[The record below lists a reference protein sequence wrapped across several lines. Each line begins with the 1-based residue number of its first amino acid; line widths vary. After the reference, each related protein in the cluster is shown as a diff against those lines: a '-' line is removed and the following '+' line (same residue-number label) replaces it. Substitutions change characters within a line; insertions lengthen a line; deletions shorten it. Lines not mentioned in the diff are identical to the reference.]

1 MQQGGVFA
9 EGSAARSRWMSVNNV
24 MTREVVSI
32 RASEDVKDAWL
43 LLMEMDISGAP
54 VVDDNGALVGILS
67 MTDIFKAVLERVQKA
82 RSLREST
89 TQGADPEAVDREELR
104 ELSLALRAVAES
116 KVAAVLPKDQKVL
129 SLAPGDSLDRAIHMI
144 AENKINRLPVVD
156 KNKIVGIIT
165 RQDVIWTIA
174 GRPGKGSE

>member
-1 MQQGGVFA
+1 
-9 EGSAARSRWMSVNNV
+9 MSVNNV

-54 VVDDNGALVGILS
+54 VVGDNGELVGILS
-67 MTDIFKAVLERVQKA
+67 MTDIFKSVLDRVQKA

-89 TQGADPEAVDREELR
+89 MQEADPEAVDKEELR

-116 KVAAVLPKDQKVL
+116 KVASVLPKDQKVL

-144 AENKINRLPVVD
+144 AEHNINRLPVVD
-156 KNKIVGIIT
+156 NNKIVGIIT

-174 GRPGKGSE
+174 GRPGKSSE

>member
-104 ELSLALRAVAES
+104 ELSLALRAVAEN

-129 SLAPGDSLDRAIHMI
+129 SLTPGDSLDRAIHMI
-144 AENKINRLPVVD
+144 AENNINRLPVVD

-165 RQDVIWTIA
+165 RQDIIWTIA

>member
-1 MQQGGVFA
+1 
-9 EGSAARSRWMSVNNV
+9 MSVNNV

-43 LLMEMDISGAP
+43 LLMETEISGAP

-67 MTDIFKAVLERVQKA
+67 MTDIFKAVLDRVQKA

-89 TQGADPEAVDREELR
+89 TQGADPEAVGREELR
-104 ELSLALRAVAES
+104 ELSLALRAVAEI
-116 KVAAVLPKDQKVL
+116 KVAAILPKDQKVL
-129 SLAPGDSLDRAIHMI
+129 SLSPGDSLDRAIHMI
-144 AENKINRLPVVD
+144 AENNINRLPVVD
-156 KNKIVGIIT
+156 NNKVVGIIT
-165 RQDVIWTIA
+165 RQDLIWTIA

>member
-89 TQGADPEAVDREELR
+89 TQGADPGAVDREELR

-129 SLAPGDSLDRAIHMI
+129 SLAPGDSLDRDIHMI
-144 AENKINRLPVVD
+144 AENNVNRLPVVD